1 MKDCLV
7 MLTKVYPFDKGEEFI
22 EDEIPVLAQAFSQV
36 IVIATSAADNAVAT
50 RTVPGNV
57 TVHRIAASTVRKQ
70 IPAATARLLFSR
82 SRHGFVGNDER
93 KAAHISPKAWAFLL
107 YFTAKSEQV
116 FEACRR
122 ILLPYHL
129 ELCDGVTFY
138 AYWFYDVAVA
148 ASQLKKYCTAKSCKA
163 ICRAHRYDLYKERQ
177 PSGYLPLRL
186 YLLKNLDAV
195 YPCSQNGTQYILK
208 NWSGFENKI
217 HTAYLGTKDYGL
229 GPVPQDDTF
238 HIVSCCHI
246 SPVKRVELLAKALSL
261 LQDSGLKLKWT
272 HIGGGDG
279 LETLRSYAAE
289 HLAFMDADLRGPLP
303 NEELMQ
309 FYRSSSVNVFVNTSS
324 SEGLPVSI
332 MEAAS
337 FGIPAIA
344 TNVGGTSEL
353 VRSKETGWLLPE
365 DLTPQ
370 MLACAIREAADQ
382 SAEAVCMMRGN
393 CRSLW
398 EQNFSAAK
406 NFAAFA
412 KEIKPI

>member
-122 ILLPYHL
+122 ILLPHHL
-129 ELCDGVTFY
+129 EECDGVTFY

-163 ICRAHRYDLYKERQ
+163 VCRAHGYDLYKERQ
-177 PSGYLPLRL
+177 SCSYLPLRP

-208 NWSGFENKI
+208 NWPGFENKV
-217 HTAYLGTKDYGL
+217 HTAYLGTQDYGL
-229 GPVPQDDTF
+229 GPVPQDKPF

-246 SPVKRVELLAKALSL
+246 VPLKRVELLAQALAL
-261 LQDSGLKLKWT
+261 LQDSGLTLKWT
-272 HIGGGDG
+272 HIGGGDA
-279 LETLRSYAAE
+279 LESLRTYAAE
-289 HLAFMDADLRGPLP
+289 RLSFMQTDLLGALP
-303 NEELMQ
+303 NAELMKLYQ
-309 FYRSSSVNVFVNTSS
+309 STAVNVFVNTSS

-332 MEAAS
+332 MEASS
-337 FGIPAIA
+337 FGIPTIA
-344 TNVGGTSEL
+344 TDVGGSSEL
-353 VRSKETGWLLPE
+353 VHTNETGWLLPA
-365 DLTPQ
+365 DLTPEA
-370 MLACAIREAADQ
+370 LANAIRKAAAQPADKVD
-382 SAEAVCMMRGN
+382 AMRSQ
-393 CRSLW
+393 CRTQW
-398 EQNFSAAK
+398 EVQFDGKK
-406 NFAAFA
+406 NFAKFA
-412 KEIKPI
+412 ESIRPF